1 MLLTII
7 TVLIRTFFVETFFEP
22 WSKHYCVCMKNFN
35 ALQLSVFVFSFFV
48 LTFFCQPYP
57 GFWNCKSV
65 FLILKTL
72 HYGGSRRCIHV
83 RNDIWTDIPISIRPM
98 TTKFGK
104 QAHLQDLTQ
113 MRLMKQVQVTWLRQN
128 QWLTKNML
136 PLPKCLGLPNLAG
149 CYLTLM
155 GSCLQSQMTLWSRDI
170 TICYDKIKPL
180 YLHYQSAF
188 DYQTCQDGNLPSSAC
203 VYKITWP
210 FDQVVLYDHVTNW
223 NCFISTTTE
232 PMATNLAKW

>member
-1 MLLTII
+1 
-7 TVLIRTFFVETFFEP
+7 
-22 WSKHYCVCMKNFN
+22 MK
-35 ALQLSVFVFSFFV
+35 
-48 LTFFCQPYP
+48 
-57 GFWNCKSV
+57 
-65 FLILKTL
+65 
-72 HYGGSRRCIHV
+72 
-83 RNDIWTDIPISIRPM
+83 
-98 TTKFGK
+98 
-104 QAHLQDLTQ
+104 
-113 MRLMKQVQVTWLRQN
+113 LMKQVQVTWLRQN

-155 GSCLQSQMTLWSRDI
+155 GSCLQTQMTLWSRDI

-223 NCFISTTTE
+223 NCYISTTTE
-232 PMATNLAKW
+232 PMTTKLGKMVIYFDELLPIKSHETLKLK